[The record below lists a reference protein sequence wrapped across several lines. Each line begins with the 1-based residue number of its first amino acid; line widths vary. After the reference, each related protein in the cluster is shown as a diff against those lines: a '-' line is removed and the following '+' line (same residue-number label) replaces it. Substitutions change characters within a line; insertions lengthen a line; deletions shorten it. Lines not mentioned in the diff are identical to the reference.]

1 MPNMNALKKCLSFD
15 DDEMKSLTAVALI
28 LGFIASFRYW
38 GVDEFSFQ
46 TGLNNFV
53 SSVLIV
59 GLAVIAHLFVQRY
72 IALKK
77 GYRVDYKRWNIGLAI
92 GLILAF
98 LSNGFVMFL
107 AIGGIVI
114 HQVRKKRVGLFRGGV
129 RYDDLAIISFFGPL
143 TNILLAIL
151 FKTLVFLPN
160 TALVDKLVMI
170 NIWIA
175 LFAMLPIPP
184 MVGVNIFYISRP
196 LYLTAVIMFVIIAAL
211 LQATAVLTAI
221 IGSIFVLGLFLL
233 LLNIIIA
240 MGKWN

>member
-1 MPNMNALKKCLSFD
+1 
-15 DDEMKSLTAVALI
+15 MKSLAVVTLI

-46 TGLNNFV
+46 TGLNNFI

-59 GLAVIAHLFVQRY
+59 ALSVITHLFVQRF

-92 GLILAF
+92 GLILVF

-114 HQVRKKRVGLFRGGV
+114 HQFRRKRVGLFRGGM
-129 RYDDLAIISFFGPL
+129 RYDDLALISFFGPL
-143 TNILLAIL
+143 TNLVLAIL

-160 TALVDKLVMI
+160 TVLIDKLVMI

-175 LFAMLPIPP
+175 LFALLPIPP
-184 MVGVNIFYISRP
+184 MAGANIFYSSRV
-196 LYLTAVIMFVIIAAL
+196 LYLMAVIMFVMIAVL

-221 IGSIFVLGLFLL
+221 IGSVFVLGLFLL
-233 LLNIIIA
+233 LLNVIIA
-240 MGKWN
+240 MGKWH